1 MGVQGIIIVRKILCS
16 VVKNSRCIV
25 GSRKFLSL
33 CGLGLLPCSLARSL
47 QARLHGSNN
56 CIGYYQ
62 LSNFRAFWL
71 TIFTTF
77 NLLSLLR
84 VPLEISSYAS
94 VISLS
99 FIILIIILVSKCF
112 YKSKP
117 KEYSRASTNGHLFT
131 KATFCGGQSIHWLLF
146 KLL

>member
-1 MGVQGIIIVRKILCS
+1 MGVQGIVIVTKIRCS

-25 GSRKFLSL
+25 GSRKFFSL
-33 CGLGLLPCSLARSL
+33 CGLGLLPCSLARL
-47 QARLHGSNN
+47 RGSNN

-62 LSNFRAFWL
+62 L

-77 NLLSLLR
+77 NLLNLLR

-99 FIILIIILVSKCF
+99 FIILHIILVSKSF

-117 KEYSRASTNGHLFT
+117 KEYSRASTNGHLST
-131 KATFCGGQSIHWLLF
+131 KATFCGGQSIH
-146 KLL
+146 